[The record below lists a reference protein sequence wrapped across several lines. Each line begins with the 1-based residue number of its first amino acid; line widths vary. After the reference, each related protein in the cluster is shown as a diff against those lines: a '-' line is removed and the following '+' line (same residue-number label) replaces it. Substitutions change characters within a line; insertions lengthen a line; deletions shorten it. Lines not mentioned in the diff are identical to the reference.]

1 MGENHLLRKSLK
13 PSGLYAKPE
22 DIANAKAQG
31 WTPNMNG
38 VSPEGFLKKKS
49 QEPMS
54 SANQKTYLGRSSLLG
69 G

>member
-1 MGENHLLRKSLK
+1 MGSDNPLKKALK

-54 SANQKTYLGRSSLLG
+54 AANQKTYLGRSSLLG